1 MSETNSSIRRRL
13 ANNEP
18 CPQKL
23 RYDRGYADGLD
34 KGKYKAI
41 EVLDRYL
48 GNLKDARHSFR
59 WFGDNHS
66 FKIAHK
72 QLLLE
77 IKRELQKK

>member
-23 RYDRGYADGLD
+23 RYDMGYTDGLD

-48 GNLKDARHSFR
+48 GNLKESQH
-59 WFGDNHS
+59 NCS

-77 IKRELQKK
+77 IRKEIKSNNKC

>member
-1 MSETNSSIRRRL
+1 MSETNASIRRRL
-13 ANNEP
+13 ANNDP
-18 CPQKL
+18 CPLKL
-23 RYDRGYADGLD
+23 RYDMGYADGLD

-48 GNLKDARHSFR
+48 GNLKESQH
-59 WFGDNHS
+59 NCS

-77 IKRELQKK
+77 ITREIIKYDNE